1 MYFSLRPG
9 DNKVAHV
16 GEGMEWSDM
25 VYEVAAVSEPMEW
38 TSIELEPEMDMECAS
53 CGIKME
59 WE

>member
-38 TSIELEPEMDMECAS
+38 TSIELDPEID
-53 CGIKME
+53 ME